1 MASQSAKHLLN
12 TMRMRVCKY
21 ERNQGAATCPF
32 VSELVCRA
40 SAAHPRSKV
49 IGRHGCTLPG
59 RVAGWGPCLS
69 PRARAPS
76 TLTGFSS
83 CCLES
88 RNLALPGSIDE
99 SSNRRRRRGNGRGR
113 GRGSVVAVVVAV
125 EVAVTVVV
133 VVVAAVVVDN
143 SFRSSSSSSSSSSR
157 RSRSRSSSSSRS
169 SSTHADIHRYTA
181 HTHTPSTYP
190 RTPVDLCTP
199 VMGFIHSVLC
209 VDSI

>member
-99 SSNRRRRRGNGRGR
+99 SSHRRRRRGNGR

-133 VVVAAVVVDN
+133 VVVAAAVVDN
-143 SFRSSSSSSSSSSR
+143 SFRSSSSSSSSSSSR
-157 RSRSRSSSSSRS
+157 RSRSRRRRSSSSSRS

-181 HTHTPSTYP
+181 HTHTHHPLTHAHPWTYA
-190 RTPVDLCTP
+190 RL
-199 VMGFIHSVLC
+199 
-209 VDSI
+209 